1 MRERALLASLAALS
15 ACFAFTSPAF
25 AKRTGIHSPGGRE
38 IYGEDEVFREVVE
51 QKRRN
56 FVVEVVT
63 GIAPEGNLGLLLG
76 VLNRPLRGVEFYAG
90 VGWEATPAVNF
101 PLSARYWFD
110 VFGLRP
116 YVSVG
121 YTYRSLGEI
130 GLVSHN
136 AFAEA
141 GYKWQFHQTYHLT
154 LGVGVRRPLVV
165 LTTDGSP
172 LNGPTI
178 DRRLLDEQLDESKNF
193 VPTASLRFSHAF

>member
-1 MRERALLASLAALS
+1 MGARTLLVSLAVLS
-15 ACFAFTSPAF
+15 AYSSFAPPTF

-38 IYGEDEVFREVVE
+38 IYGEDELFAEVVE

-63 GIAPEGNLGLLLG
+63 GVAPEGNLGLLLG
-76 VLNRPLRGVEFYAG
+76 VLNRPLRGLEFYGG

-110 VFGLRP
+110 IFGLRP
-116 YVSVG
+116 YVSIG

-130 GLVSHN
+130 GVVSHN

-165 LTTDGSP
+165 LTTDGST

-178 DRRLLDEQLDESKNF
+178 DQRLLDEQLDESRSF
-193 VPTASLRFSHAF
+193 VPTACLRFSHAF